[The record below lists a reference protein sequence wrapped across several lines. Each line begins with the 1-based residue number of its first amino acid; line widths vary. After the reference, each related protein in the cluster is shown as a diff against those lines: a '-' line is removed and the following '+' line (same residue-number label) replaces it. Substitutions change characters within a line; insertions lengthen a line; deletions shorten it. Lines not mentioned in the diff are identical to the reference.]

1 MTEDNPPIAQPDP
14 ASLGNQLPLSNTPNN
29 QHEHAGTGATE
40 TVVGSNDSNSGDS
53 NNNTVHAMEGDSH
66 ATTAPATSGHKN
78 LSFANKNQGVSH
90 HEAHHHH
97 DHQDQVEEIPT
108 VLTAVAPS
116 TVEGY
121 SIYSNIK
128 DGKVPI
134 LNSTPF
140 PPYSTNT
147 TKWIVFQTVLV
158 RPRVLFVMRVV
169 SCSLTY
175 WFMFLTNQIGQYR
188 APDRDQR

>member
-1 MTEDNPPIAQPDP
+1 MTEDNPPIAHPDP

-29 QHEHAGTGATE
+29 QHGHAGTGATE
-40 TVVGSNDSNSGDS
+40 TIVDSNESNSGDS
-53 NNNTVHAMEGDSH
+53 NNNTVHAMEDDNH
-66 ATTAPATSGHKN
+66 VTTTPTTSGYKN

-90 HEAHHHH
+90 HQVH
-97 DHQDQVEEIPT
+97 HQDEVEEIPT
-108 VLTAVAPS
+108 VLTGVAPS

-140 PPYSTNT
+140 IPTQL
-147 TKWIVFQTVLV
+147 I
-158 RPRVLFVMRVV
+158 R
-169 SCSLTY
+169 
-175 WFMFLTNQIGQYR
+175 
-188 APDRDQR
+188 